1 MMRRIVD
8 ASLPAGCLFAITPAA
23 AGWQKLP
30 DSLEATLG
38 HFWGQ
43 TWAATLAASMLA
55 ILVGICLRRPRP
67 SLAYLIEWPA
77 LIFAAIISTIYG
89 SAIWLRFGTPSW
101 IAIWFVYA
109 IGLHFLARFAELAY
123 AHQVVAKRGE

>member
-8 ASLPAGCLFAITPAA
+8 ASLPFGCLFAITPAA
-23 AGWQKLP
+23 TGAQALP

-43 TWAATLAASMLA
+43 AWALTLGLSMLA
-55 ILVGICLRRPRP
+55 ILVGICLRKPVP
-67 SLAYLIEWPA
+67 GLAYMIEWPS
-77 LIFAAIISTIYG
+77 LIFAGIITTIYG